1 MRSGSTGG
9 GGRRCAPG
17 LGAHHAEVSGRR
29 WTSGVVALQAKG
41 DRYVPPHEA
50 RAEVLHVAV
59 AIVKRVA
66 PVGDGE
72 SGEGVEERGTGGG
85 GGNDGGEQ
93 REGALLRGG
102 VRAEDVWSSSTK
114 YLVDTSRMGTRA
126 PNLRRWAG
134 RARRGGWKAPRTG
147 CGTEADSQAKAG
159 VET

>member
-41 DRYVPPHEA
+41 DRSVPPHEA

-85 GGNDGGEQ
+85 GNEGGEQ

-102 VRAEDVWSSSTK
+102 VRKEDVWSSPTK
-114 YLVDTSRMGTRA
+114 VPGGYLEDGDPSAEPPPMGRSSA
-126 PNLRRWAG
+126 KG
-134 RARRGGWKAPRTG
+134 RLE
-147 CGTEADSQAKAG
+147 GTEDG
-159 VET
+159 VWH